1 MKDKKGF
8 TLIELMAVI
17 VILAVISA
25 IIIPKIVTTIKN
37 SKVNTYRVSVDN
49 LVKELNN
56 LALDKKANLL
66 PFNGCTMNFDTSI
79 NTCTDLEYS
88 GMLPDSGSLI
98 VDKDGNVNGSA
109 GYDDFYTNIENNAI
123 KESYV
128 LGFVKNFD
136 YIGGE
141 MTLNI
146 TEDGYY
152 KLEVWGASGGNA
164 TGTYKGG
171 FGGYSVGVV
180 ELSKGDTLYINV
192 GGQGGTST
200 TINVPAK
207 GGYNGG
213 GSSMNA
219 TSGCGNY
226 YVGGGGGAT
235 HIALQS
241 GTLASFDFDGDE
253 HADSGELF
261 YLLIVAGGGGGSTYC
276 NSANYGNGG
285 HGGGYAGNEAY
296 NLGPDA
302 VNGNGHG
309 TGATQTTAGS
319 TYRSSGLTNTSV
331 FGASKEVSGSHVGG
345 GGGFYGGGV
354 GVLGSGGGGSG
365 YIGNSYLY
373 ECSMYCYDCGESPMN
388 GIFTVSTTGNNSLR
402 DTVNCPVGYSET
414 AVSKCAKLGNGY
426 ARVTQYKDYSGKDI
440 D

>member
-17 VILAVISA
+17 VILAVLSA
-25 IIIPKIVTTIKN
+25 IIIPKIVSTIKN
-37 SKVNTYRVSVDN
+37 SKVNSYRVSVDN

-66 PFNGCTMNFDTSI
+66 PFNGCTMNFDTAT

-164 TGTYKGG
+164 TSTYKGG
-171 FGGYSVGVV
+171 YGSYSVGVV
-180 ELSKGDTLYINV
+180 ELEKGDTLYINV
-192 GGQGGTST
+192 GGQGGTSST
-200 TINVPAK
+200 KNVPAK

-213 GSSMNA
+213 GSSLNNVD
-219 TSGCGNY
+219 GCGDF

-241 GTLASFDFDGDE
+241 GTLASFDFDGDG
-253 HADSGELF
+253 HADSEELL
-261 YLLIVAGGGGGSTYC
+261 YLLIVAGGGGGSNYC
-276 NSANYGNGG
+276 NGWNYGSGG

-302 VNGNGHG
+302 ISGNGHG
-309 TGATQTTAGS
+309 TGGTQTAGGS
-319 TYRSSGLTNTSV
+319 TYRGSGLTNPSS
-331 FGASKEVSGSHVGG
+331 FGASKEISSNRVGG
-345 GGGFYGGGV
+345 GGGFYAGGIGN
-354 GVLGSGGGGSG
+354 LGSGGGGSG
-365 YIGNSYLY
+365 YIGNPYLY
-373 ECSMYCYDCGESPMN
+373 ECSMYCYDCGESPMD
-388 GIFTVSTTGNNSLR
+388 GILTISTTGTNNLR
-402 DTVNCPVGYSET
+402 DTVNCPVGYSAD
-414 AVSKCAKLGNGY
+414 AVGKCAKSGNGY
-426 ARVTQYKDYSGKDI
+426 ARVTQYKDYSSKDI